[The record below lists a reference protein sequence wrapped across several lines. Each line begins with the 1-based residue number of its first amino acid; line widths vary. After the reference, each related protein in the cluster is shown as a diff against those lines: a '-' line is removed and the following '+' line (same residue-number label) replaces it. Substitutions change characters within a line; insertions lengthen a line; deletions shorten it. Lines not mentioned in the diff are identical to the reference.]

1 MPTPNEPTP
10 QKKPVVP
17 PGKVPPRPAAPGAKP
32 PVPGSANI
40 RPAAPGA
47 KAPAPAAR
55 APGAKPASPG
65 PKPPAPGGAKP
76 APAKKPAAPAA
87 GKKERAD
94 PSGRRRIGQVLVDL
108 GFIDDDQL
116 WSILDEAKTSLQ
128 QTGQVAVSRGLITE
142 EQLLQGLGEQ
152 NGLRI
157 LNVEEIKPTAEV
169 LVLVPETMA
178 TVYKVLP
185 LSLKDKV
192 LTIAIGDPANMTAV
206 DDLRNLLSVNE
217 VQAQLTTPK
226 IIEEYLKKIYAGKEE
241 SILDVLQAIE
251 KDPKLQARGGKAETS
266 VDLDGILE
274 MANEAPVRKLINM
287 IFLMGIKDKAS
298 DIHFEPFED
307 EYKIRM
313 RCDGILYEMV
323 PPPRHLANAI
333 ASRIKVMSNLDIT
346 ERRLP
351 QDGRIELNVGG
362 NAVDIRVSVLPTM
375 FGESIVLRV
384 LDRTVVSLDLNKVG
398 MQPELL
404 EAFRLLIHK
413 PNGIILVTGPT
424 GAGKTTTLYSALNE
438 LNEISDKIITTEDPV
453 EYDIDGITQCPINHE
468 IGLTFASALRSIL
481 RQDPD
486 IILVGEVRD
495 LETAQIAIQ
504 ASLTGHMVFSTLHT
518 NDAPSTI
525 TRLRDMGVEPFLIT
539 ATLEGILA
547 QRLVRRICED
557 CRTEFEPSAEMLM
570 ELNMRP
576 ADVKGRKFYYG
587 RGCDRCNNTGHR
599 GRMGLFELVTMND
612 ELRDLVSAGSSTD
625 ALRIA
630 CKKMGMV
637 TLRESG
643 LRAIFKGLTTIEEVV
658 RETILDEETAQ

>member
-1 MPTPNEPTP
+1 MMPTPNEPTP
-10 QKKPVVP
+10 PKKPVP
-17 PGKVPPRPAAPGAKP
+17 PGKVPPRPPAKAPAAGGNGNSGIKPATPGL
-32 PVPGSANI
+32 
-40 RPAAPGA
+40 RPAAPGP
-47 KAPAPAAR
+47 KPAP
-55 APGAKPASPG
+55 PGAR
-65 PKPPAPGGAKP
+65 PPAPRARATPGKP
-76 APAKKPAAPAA
+76 APAKKPATAPAA
-87 GKKERAD
+87 KKERETG
-94 PSGRRRIGQVLVDL
+94 GRRRIGQVLVDL
-108 GFIDDDQL
+108 GFIDEDQL

-128 QTGQVAVSRGLITE
+128 QTGQVAISRGLLTE
-142 EQLLQGLGEQ
+142 EQLLLALAEQ
-152 NGLRI
+152 HGLRVV
-157 LNVEEIKPTAEV
+157 NVEEIKPTPEV
-169 LVLVPETMA
+169 LALVPETMA

-185 LSLKDKV
+185 LSVKDKV

-206 DDLRNLLSVNE
+206 DDLRNLLSISE
-217 VQAQLTTPK
+217 VQAQLASPK
-226 IIEEYLKKIYAGKEE
+226 VIEEFLKKIYAGKEE

-251 KDPKLQARGGKAETS
+251 QDPKLQSRGGPGREMS
-266 VDLDGILE
+266 IDLDGILE

-313 RCDGILYEMV
+313 RCDGVLYEMV

-333 ASRIKVMSNLDIT
+333 SSRIKVMSNLDIT

-398 MQPELL
+398 MSPEML
-404 EAFRLLIHK
+404 EQFRKLIHK
-413 PNGIILVTGPT
+413 PNGIVLVTGPT

-438 LNEISDKIITTEDPV
+438 LNEVSDKIITTEDPV
-453 EYDIDGITQCPINHE
+453 EYDIDGIVQCPINHE

-495 LETAQIAIQ
+495 LETAQIAVQ

-547 QRLVRRICED
+547 QRLVRRICDD

-576 ADVKGRKFYYG
+576 SDVKGRKFFYG

-599 GRMGLFELVTMND
+599 GRMGLFELVLMND
-612 ELRDLVSAGSSTD
+612 ELRDLVSSGASTD
-625 ALRIA
+625 QLRNA

-658 RETILDEETAQ
+658 RETILDEEVA

>member
-10 QKKPVVP
+10 PKKPVP
-17 PGKVPPRPAAPGAKP
+17 PSKVPPRPPVPGAKP
-32 PVPGSANI
+32 PVTGAGSSGIKPAAPGV
-40 RPAAPGA
+40 RPAAPGPKPVAPGVKPPAPGA
-47 KAPAPAAR
+47 KAPAG
-55 APGAKPASPG
+55 APK
-65 PKPPAPGGAKP
+65 
-76 APAKKPAAPAA
+76 PAA
-87 GKKERAD
+87 GKKPAAAVPKKEREAA
-94 PSGRRRIGQVLVDL
+94 GRRRIGQVLVDL

-128 QTGQVAVSRGLITE
+128 QTGQVAISRGLVTE
-142 EQLLQGLGEQ
+142 EQLLQALAEQ
-152 NGLRI
+152 HGLRV
-157 LNVEEIKPTAEV
+157 LNIEEIKPSPEV
-169 LVLVPETMA
+169 LTLVPETMA
-178 TVYKVLP
+178 SVYKVLP

-192 LTIAIGDPANMTAV
+192 LTIAIGDPSNMTAV
-206 DDLRNLLSVNE
+206 DDLRNLLSINE
-217 VQAQLTTPK
+217 VQAQLSSPK
-226 IIEEYLKKIYAGKEE
+226 IIEEFLKKIYAGKEE
-241 SILDVLQAIE
+241 SILDILQAIE
-251 KDPKLQARGGKAETS
+251 IDPKLQARGGGREMS
-266 VDLDGILE
+266 IDLDGMLE

-313 RCDGILYEMV
+313 RCDGVLYEMV

-333 ASRIKVMSNLDIT
+333 SSRIKVMSNLDIT

-362 NAVDIRVSVLPTM
+362 NAVDIRVSILPTM

-398 MQPELL
+398 MQPDLL
-404 EAFRLLIHK
+404 EQFRGLIHK

-453 EYDIDGITQCPINHE
+453 EYDIDGIVQVPINHE

-539 ATLEGILA
+539 ATVEGILA

-557 CRTEFEPSAEMLM
+557 CRTEFDPSAEMLM

-576 ADVKGRKFYYG
+576 GDVKGRKFYYG

-599 GRMGLFELVTMND
+599 GRMGLFELVIMND
-612 ELRDLVSAGSSTD
+612 ELRDLVSSGASTD
-625 ALRIA
+625 QLRIA
-630 CKKMGMV
+630 CKRMGMT

-643 LRAIFKGLTTIEEVV
+643 LRAIFKGSTTIEEVV
-658 RETILDEETAQ
+658 RETILDEEVA